1 MRSNKPRRTYS
12 PRTYGICAKIMYVVG
27 AISALIG
34 LISIKAG
41 GIVFIILGACCIL
54 IARGWQKRSSVSVG
68 SAEQHVNLK
77 KEDYNVV
84 GVSYYPDGIRA
95 ISHVAP
101 AWRKKPVPD
110 PSGPVTIYKYEFDT
124 KPVELVPEPENP
136 HDRNAVGVVIN
147 GHKVGHIS
155 AEEAPHVKEI
165 LERRDIKYI
174 SAVVNGGD
182 RKTVYPN
189 GDVLTE
195 NRTCNVSVRIA
206 YV

>member
-1 MRSNKPRRTYS
+1 MHSNKPQKTYS
-12 PRTYGICAKIMYVVG
+12 PRTYGICAKILYVVG

-41 GIVFIILGACCIL
+41 GIGFIVFGVCCAL
-54 IARGWQKRSSVSVG
+54 IARGWQKRSLT
-68 SAEQHVNLK
+68 SAESVVPHVGLM
-77 KEDYNVV
+77 KEDYKVV

-95 ISHVAP
+95 ISHITP
-101 AWRKKPVPD
+101 AWRKKNTPGT
-110 PSGPVTIYKYEFDT
+110 SGPVTIYKYEFDT

-155 AEEAPHVKEI
+155 AEEAPHVKEV

-174 SAVVNGGD
+174 SAAINGGD

-195 NRTCNVSVRIA
+195 HRTCNVFVRIA

>member
-12 PRTYGICAKIMYVVG
+12 PRTYDICAKIMYVVG
-27 AISALIG
+27 VISALIG

-41 GIVFIILGACCIL
+41 GIVFVILGVCCIL
-54 IARGWQKRSSVSVG
+54 IARRWQKRALT
-68 SAEQHVNLK
+68 SAESVVPHVGLI
-77 KEDYNVV
+77 KEDYKAV

-155 AEEAPHVKEI
+155 AEEAPHVKEV
-165 LERRDIKYI
+165 LEHRDIKYI